1 MAHTLLSPRDSDT
14 TSSQNTNNSRAGSRC
29 GGGGE
34 VSKKSGV
41 TRPDP
46 SYAQPSARYLK
57 LITDGGEE
65 HGLPAEYMAYLYN
78 IRPYTITTR
87 KQKVGQALFL
97 ALWMPIVMA
106 VFGVSKLLADGDG
119 RVPAWWVAVMTLVFK
134 CVWGSYDAVFKGV
147 FGDGE
152 RTIYDDGEEE
162 DEKCVGMKWGC
173 GRGRV
178 RLEMD
183 EKRMV
188 I

>member
-14 TSSQNTNNSRAGSRC
+14 TPSQNTNNSRAGSGG

-34 VSKKSGV
+34 VSKKGGV

-152 RTIYDDGEEE
+152 RTIYDDEEE

-178 RLEMD
+178 RLETD